1 MLTQA
6 SLPDLSADELAHS
19 ARVAAHLRDEI
30 AAAGGWIPFSRFM
43 QRALYAPG
51 LGYYSAGARK
61 FGAAGDFITAPGL
74 TPVFAR
80 CLAAQVAEVLVQ
92 LGGGCVLEAGAGDG
106 SLAADLLLSL
116 AGRGALPARYDI
128 LEVSADL
135 RERQRETL
143 SARAPA
149 LLERVRWIDAPPH
162 APWEGVLVANEVLDA
177 LPVELFRVTR
187 GGYDALGVVCA
198 GGGFAFEPRAADERL
213 LQELDDRLGAL
224 GLPEGY
230 ASEACLLLRPW
241 LAELARGLERG
252 AMLFTDYGLP
262 RAQYYHASRS
272 GGSLC
277 SFFRHLRVED
287 VLARPGL
294 QDITAWVDFTAVA
307 EAGLAAG
314 LAVAG
319 FSTQAHFLLAT
330 GLEREVE
337 RAGNGLDARE
347 AAKLAQAVAMLML
360 PGEMGERFK
369 VLALARR
376 LESPLSGFSFRDL
389 AATL

>member
-6 SLPDLSADELAHS
+6 PLPALSADELAHS
-19 ARVAAHLRDEI
+19 ARVAAQLRQTI

-43 QRALYAPG
+43 QQALYAPG
-51 LGYYSAGARK
+51 LGYYSAGTRK
-61 FGAAGDFITAPGL
+61 FGAAGDFVTAPGL

-80 CLAAQVAEVLVQ
+80 CLATQAAGVLSQ

-106 SLAADLLLSL
+106 TLAADLLAAL
-116 AGRGALPARYDI
+116 AARGAAPARYDI

-135 RERQRETL
+135 RARQRATL
-143 SARAPA
+143 AERVPEM
-149 LLERVRWIDAPPH
+149 LERVRWLDAPPG
-162 APWEGVLVANEVLDA
+162 APWDGVLVANEVLDA
-177 LPVELFRVTR
+177 LPVERFRVTR
-187 GGYDALGVVCA
+187 GGYDSLGVACSDE
-198 GGGFAFEPRAADERL
+198 GFMFEPRPADERL
-213 LQELDDRLGAL
+213 TQALDERLGEL

-230 ASEACLLLRPW
+230 ESEACLMLTPW
-241 LAELARGLERG
+241 VAELARGLARG
-252 AMLFTDYGLP
+252 AILFIDYGLP

-277 SFFRHLRVED
+277 SFFRHRRVDD

-294 QDITAWVDFTAVA
+294 QDITAWVDFTALA

-314 LAVAG
+314 FEVAG

-330 GLEREVE
+330 GLEQELERE
-337 RAGNGLDARE
+337 RAGLDARE
-347 AAKLAQAVAMLML
+347 AARLAQAAGMLVL

-369 VLALARR
+369 VMALARG
-376 LESPLSGFSFRDL
+376 LESPLAGFSFRDL
-389 AATL
+389 TATL